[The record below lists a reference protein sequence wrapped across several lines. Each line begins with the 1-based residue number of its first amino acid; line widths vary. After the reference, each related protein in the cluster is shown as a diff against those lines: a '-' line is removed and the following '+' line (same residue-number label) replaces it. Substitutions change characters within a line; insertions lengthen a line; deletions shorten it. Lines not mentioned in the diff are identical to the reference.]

1 MKLTFFICC
10 ASLLEAIILQLMI
23 LAQKLSQWQQKTMM
37 CRYLCAKKSSKIQ
50 NEQMIPIISFHEH
63 MILNNIFFC
72 WFQAYL
78 FDGYWEDIGTIKS
91 FFEANLALTD
101 QVHFQL
107 TSFPEI
113 IFLCRIIMSSI
124 IFPVSELLFLRS
136 CEAYLHIS

>member
-1 MKLTFFICC
+1 MKLTFFIYC

-23 LAQKLSQWQQKTMM
+23 LAQKLSQWPQKTMM

-101 QVHFQL
+101 QVYFLVDIISIYNISVQDNYVIYYL
-107 TSFPEI
+107 CSPPTS
-113 IFLCRIIMSSI
+113 IFTIL
-124 IFPVSELLFLRS
+124 
-136 CEAYLHIS
+136 